1 MVKLDEK
8 ATLEQAERA
17 VRDAFRGTPLTDWVR
32 CEGPEASTPQG
43 PDLVLKVNS
52 PTGSRLLIIE
62 VKPRGEPRLAREA
75 AGQLVERCSQYNNA
89 YGVFLAPYISDS
101 AARVCAE
108 RGVGYIDLSGNCQLS
123 FGGVFIERQGRPNKF
138 SLKRDLGT
146 LYSPKASRIL
156 RVLLGEPK
164 RLWKMTEVVEAADV
178 SLGLVAAVKKGLGD
192 REWLREARAG
202 FALAR
207 PAELLAEWAD
217 NYSFRKS
224 EATDFYT
231 MKSASE
237 TEAKLA
243 VACADMKVRYA
254 LTAFSAAARLAPN
267 VRYQRVFAYADDVK
281 VVANTLGL
289 KKVSSGANVTLLQPY
304 DVGVYLGFCDIDE
317 VRVVSPIQTYLDL
330 VGLKGRGEEA
340 ATAIL
345 EEVIKPQW

>member
-8 ATLEQAERA
+8 AMLEQAERA
-17 VRDAFRGTPLTDWVR
+17 VRDAFRGAPLTDWVR
-32 CEGPEASTPQG
+32 CDDPGASTPQG

-178 SLGLVAAVKKGLGD
+178 SLGLVAAVKKCLGD
-192 REWLREARAG
+192 REWVREENVG
-202 FALAR
+202 FALTQ

-231 MKSASE
+231 MKSASD

-243 VACADMKVRYA
+243 TVCADMGVRYA
-254 LTAFSAAARLAPN
+254 LTAFSAAARLAPS
-267 VRYQRVFAYADDVK
+267 VRYQRAFAYADNVEL
-281 VVANTLGL
+281 AAEALGL

-304 DVGVYLGFCDIDE
+304 DAGVYLGTREIDQ
-317 VRVVSPIQTYLDL
+317 VQVVSAVQTYLDL
-330 VGLKGRGEEA
+330 AGIKGRGEEA
-340 ATAIL
+340 ATTLL